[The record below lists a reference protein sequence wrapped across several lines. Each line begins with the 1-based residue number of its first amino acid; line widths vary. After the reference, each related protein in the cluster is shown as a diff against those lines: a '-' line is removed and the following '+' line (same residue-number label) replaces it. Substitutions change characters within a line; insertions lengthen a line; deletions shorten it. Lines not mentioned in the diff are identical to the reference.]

1 MLSTLS
7 AAYQRAGDFSNAL
20 KACKECYA
28 IDEASGD
35 NVRLSSSLNN
45 MACIYL
51 GMKQPKL
58 AEEIILRAIELER
71 PLGRDRA
78 LAIRMGIASEIYLKL
93 NNPDK
98 SLQYATEAF
107 RLDSIGDRADRAA
120 VRKCQMAN
128 AYAELKQYKRA
139 EQLLEACIPVLE
151 ENKIIPSL
159 AIAQL
164 QYGGVLEELNRKDEA
179 LKSYLTAADL
189 SSKTGAKYIE
199 RNSRYAAYKL
209 LHKQG
214 DARAYE
220 QLVRYT
226 DLNDSIYQEETAHL
240 IDDYYALHKT
250 TEITEENQEHKTKYL
265 YSLII
270 GIASILVL
278 LALISILLYRYRTQ
292 QLRTKLLRE
301 TEELRTDFFTNAT
314 HELRTPLT
322 VILGLSHD
330 LCHNETLPEDVR
342 KKASA
347 IERQGEGLLLLTN
360 QLLDISKVKS
370 TLGNAHHIHGDLTA
384 FITMMT
390 ESYKLLAEQR
400 DIVFTY
406 DAKDAIETDFVPDY
420 IKKIVNNLLSSA
432 FKFTPKG
439 GSIALS
445 IDKTEEMA
453 IIKVSDTGCG
463 IPKESLPHIFEPF
476 YQADSDKK
484 AEGTGVGLALL
495 HQIVELLGGQVSVES
510 KAGKGSQFIV
520 TLPVTSELT
529 DTHPETLK
537 VEPTSTPQPTNE
549 GEEHHDKHQILIVED
564 NADVA
569 QYIGTQIPKEFDAL
583 YATNGEEGL
592 AMAAQNVPDIIITD
606 LMMPGTDGF
615 ELCRRIRENEI
626 LNHIPII
633 IISAKITEKDRVEGL
648 EAGADAYLSKPF
660 YGDELRVRIYK
671 LLEQRSMLRDKYAQV
686 VTEQINNT
694 PEPTEATV
702 AEPTVENES
711 DAEED
716 TMSAADQLF
725 INKIIDNVYL
735 LMEKQ
740 QVDVP
745 TIADKLYMSP
755 RQFHR
760 KLVALIG
767 ETPAAF
773 IMRIRMAY
781 AKKLIATNE
790 EITFDEVA
798 LRCGFDHYSSFYQAF
813 KKVFGETPS
822 HFKQSCK

>member
-370 TLGNAHHIHGDLTA
+370 TLGNAHHI
-384 FITMMT
+384 
-390 ESYKLLAEQR
+390 
-400 DIVFTY
+400 
-406 DAKDAIETDFVPDY
+406 P
-420 IKKIVNNLLSSA
+420 
-432 FKFTPKG
+432 
-439 GSIALS
+439 
-445 IDKTEEMA
+445 
-453 IIKVSDTGCG
+453 
-463 IPKESLPHIFEPF
+463 
-476 YQADSDKK
+476 
-484 AEGTGVGLALL
+484 
-495 HQIVELLGGQVSVES
+495 
-510 KAGKGSQFIV
+510 QF
-520 TLPVTSELT
+520 
-529 DTHPETLK
+529 
-537 VEPTSTPQPTNE
+537 
-549 GEEHHDKHQILIVED
+549 G
-564 NADVA
+564 
-569 QYIGTQIPKEFDAL
+569 
-583 YATNGEEGL
+583 
-592 AMAAQNVPDIIITD
+592 
-606 LMMPGTDGF
+606 
-615 ELCRRIRENEI
+615 
-626 LNHIPII
+626 
-633 IISAKITEKDRVEGL
+633 ITECL
-648 EAGADAYLSKPF
+648 
-660 YGDELRVRIYK
+660 IQYK
-671 LLEQRSMLRDKYAQV
+671 CSV
-686 VTEQINNT
+686 NT
-694 PEPTEATV
+694 PPPHA
-702 AEPTVENES
+702 
-711 DAEED
+711 
-716 TMSAADQLF
+716 
-725 INKIIDNVYL
+725 
-735 LMEKQ
+735 
-740 QVDVP
+740 
-745 TIADKLYMSP
+745 
-755 RQFHR
+755 
-760 KLVALIG
+760 
-767 ETPAAF
+767 
-773 IMRIRMAY
+773 IRS
-781 AKKLIATNE
+781 
-790 EITFDEVA
+790 
-798 LRCGFDHYSSFYQAF
+798 G
-813 KKVFGETPS
+813 
-822 HFKQSCK
+822 